1 LDPLY
6 SIIVGVVQGISEWL
20 PISSKTQVL
29 LVSNVLFSLPLSV
42 AYAFGL
48 FMEIGSVGSALIYFR
63 KDLYSIF
70 KVENRKLLYYL
81 IIVTIVTAV
90 IAVPIYIAT
99 ELALQ
104 NAYNVGIPML
114 LLGMVLLL
122 NGLYIRHARIS
133 PRIGSLNDM
142 KIKHYVGIGIAQGI
156 AALPGVSRSGMT
168 TSTMLLMGIKPDVAF
183 RLSFLAYI
191 PAAVGAFAVTLLF
204 SRSEVNSAIS
214 SINPT
219 GIAIAIVAAAITGL
233 FVISYLLRLAKSKR
247 IYLINIVLGLIALTI
262 GIITTITFI

>member
-90 IAVPIYIAT
+90 IAVPI
-99 ELALQ
+99 
-104 NAYNVGIPML
+104 YNVGIPML